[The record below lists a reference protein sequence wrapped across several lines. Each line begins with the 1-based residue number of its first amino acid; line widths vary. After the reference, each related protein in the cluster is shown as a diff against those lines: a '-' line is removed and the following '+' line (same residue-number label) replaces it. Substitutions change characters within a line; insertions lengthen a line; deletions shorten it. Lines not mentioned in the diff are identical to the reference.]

1 MVKNMTLLIFFALT
15 NFMQY
20 TYQIHQGN
28 KKAA

>member
-1 MVKNMTLLIFFALT
+1 MTLLIFFALT